1 MLDENSSATWLE
13 ARRERA
19 FRLLSSRE
27 HSQAELS
34 RKLNQLSRKEAA
46 QTHLLPD
53 VATRSQLT
61 EGLVAELVERDYLS
75 DERFIRSLRDKILR
89 QGKGVIAFKFACREH
104 QLASSLVNAELMNLE
119 AIWPVQIARVITKKF
134 GDQLP
139 ADQKSR
145 AKAYRFLASRG
156 FTPDLIQKH
165 IK

>member
-1 MLDENSSATWLE
+1 MLNADQLAVWLQ

-34 RKLNQLSRKEAA
+34 RKLNQLTRREAA
-46 QTHLLPD
+46 KPD
-53 VATRSQLT
+53 LAPDATTRSQLI
-61 EGLVAELVERDYLS
+61 EELVAELVERDYQS
-75 DERFIRSLRDKILR
+75 DERFIRSLRDKILC

-119 AIWPVQIARVITKKF
+119 EIWPEQISRVIAKKF
-134 GDQLP
+134 GNQLP
-139 ADQKSR
+139 TDQKSR

-156 FTPDLIQKH
+156 FTSDLIQKH
-165 IK
+165 I